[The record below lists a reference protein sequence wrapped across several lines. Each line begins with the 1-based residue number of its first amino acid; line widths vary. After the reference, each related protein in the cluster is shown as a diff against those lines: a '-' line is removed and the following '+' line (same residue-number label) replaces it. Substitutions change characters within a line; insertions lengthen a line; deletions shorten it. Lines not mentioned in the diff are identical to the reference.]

1 MTEQDEQE
9 QEREQDEQEQ
19 QRVSKREFL
28 ARVATR
34 SDIPART
41 VIRVYE
47 AILDELKDTVRG
59 GSTLMLTGFGK
70 FYRQKHKG
78 HRVQFSKTGDAIDHY
93 WVLKF
98 SATRSVNKSVADG
111 AEGHGDEN
119 DEEFEPTTKSKAGSK
134 RKRDLTVTAAAE
146 AMQSGRTIKRTRR
159 RLVDEVL
166 KDAPTRDFE

>member
-1 MTEQDEQE
+1 MS
-9 QEREQDEQEQ
+9 EQDEQEQ

-34 SDIPART
+34 SEIPART

-47 AILDELKDTVRG
+47 AILDELMDTVRG

-78 HRVQFSKTGDAIDHY
+78 HRVQFSKSGDAIDNY

-119 DEEFEPTTKSKAGSK
+119 DEEFEPTGRTRSSTRTKRQQS
-134 RKRDLTVTAAAE
+134 AAAVSTTAE
-146 AMQSGRTIKRTRR
+146 AMQSGRTISRSRR
-159 RLVDEVL
+159 QLVSKVLQEAPPARDE
-166 KDAPTRDFE
+166 